1 MKEGARERV
10 GVDVVILCRQ
20 RGVLTSKVLLVY
32 QFLVG
37 VVKRKLYNHP
47 LLYAFP
53 FFSVIHQNPPTHSP
67 FSVERKHNNKNNNEK
82 HTSNHIPLL
91 RPVAAVVAR

>member
-10 GVDVVILCRQ
+10 GVDVANLCRQ

-32 QFLVG
+32 QFLEG

-47 LLYAFP
+47 LLYTFP
-53 FFSVIHQNPPTHSP
+53 FFSVIHQTPPTHSP
-67 FSVERKHNNKNNNEK
+67 FSVE
-82 HTSNHIPLL
+82 
-91 RPVAAVVAR
+91 